1 MTINAV
7 LIEYKETSPA
17 AHNRLFTEIVA
28 LQRGIV
34 KRSVSVAV
42 SLLLFALLPCFAF
55 ADGRVVRNGDR
66 LSVDFHQATLSQV
79 VETLQRDARIV
90 VRLPA
95 SLSDRKITVSFQ
107 NLEIGAATKK
117 LLMSAS
123 LKSSAVVYNPGPAG
137 LVTIVVL
144 EAATPGS
151 RASQPHA
158 AFAPAALATA
168 AAAVPGALATAPTT
182 DPAVVHDDEPITPE
196 MRRTLTA
203 TTSSQSE
210 AADSATEDPDE

>member
-1 MTINAV
+1 M
-7 LIEYKETSPA
+7 
-17 AHNRLFTEIVA
+17 
-28 LQRGIV
+28 
-34 KRSVSVAV
+34 
-42 SLLLFALLPCFAF
+42 LLFALLPCLAF
-55 ADGRVVRNGDR
+55 ADGEVVRNGDR

-107 NLEIGAATKK
+107 NLEIGAATEK

-137 LVTIVVL
+137 LVTVVVL
-144 EAATPGS
+144 EAGTSELA
-151 RASQPHA
+151 
-158 AFAPAALATA
+158 AALPRAAIRA
-168 AAAVPGALATAPTT
+168 AARALATAPTT
-182 DPAVVHDDEPITPE
+182 DSAVVHDDEPITPE
-196 MRRTLTA
+196 MRRTLTPS
-203 TTSSQSE
+203 TSSQSE

>member
-7 LIEYKETSPA
+7 IIEYKETSPA
-17 AHNRLFTEIVA
+17 AHNRLFIEIVA
-28 LQRGIV
+28 PQRGIV

-42 SLLLFALLPCFAF
+42 SLLLFALLSCLAF
-55 ADGRVVRNGDR
+55 ADGEVVRNGDR

-95 SLSDRKITVSFQ
+95 SLNDRKITVSFH

-151 RASQPHA
+151 RAPQPNA
-158 AFAPAALATA
+158 AFAPA
-168 AAAVPGALATAPTT
+168 ALATAPTT

-196 MRRTLTA
+196 MRRTLTP

-210 AADSATEDPDE
+210 AVDSATEDPDE

>member
-7 LIEYKETSPA
+7 LIEYKEAPPPA
-17 AHNRLFTEIVA
+17 RNRLFTELVA
-28 LQRGIV
+28 PQRGIR

-42 SLLLFALLPCFAF
+42 TLLLFALLPCLAF
-55 ADGRVVRNGDR
+55 ADARVVRNGDR
-66 LSVDFHQATLSQV
+66 LSVDFHQATLGQM
-79 VETLQRDARIV
+79 VEALQRDARIV
-90 VRLPA
+90 IRLPA
-95 SLSDRKITVSFQ
+95 SLNDRKITVSFQ

-168 AAAVPGALATAPTT
+168 AAAAPGALATAPTT

-196 MRRTLTA
+196 MRRTLTP
-203 TTSSQSE
+203 TTSSESE

>member
-1 MTINAV
+1 MTITAV
-7 LIEYKETSPA
+7 LIEYKKTSPA

-28 LQRGIV
+28 PQRGIV

-42 SLLLFALLPCFAF
+42 SLLLFALLPCLAF
-55 ADGRVVRNGDR
+55 ADGEVVRNGDR

-158 AFAPAALATA
+158 AFAP
-168 AAAVPGALATAPTT
+168 GALATAPTT
-182 DPAVVHDDEPITPE
+182 DSAVVHDDEPITPE
-196 MRRTLTA
+196 MRRTLTP